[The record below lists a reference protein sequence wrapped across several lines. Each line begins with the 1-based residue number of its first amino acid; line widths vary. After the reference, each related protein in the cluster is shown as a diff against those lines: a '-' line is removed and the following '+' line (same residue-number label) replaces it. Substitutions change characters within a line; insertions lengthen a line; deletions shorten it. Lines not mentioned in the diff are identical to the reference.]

1 MNSDYCAESFDK
13 ENATQEQTVSIEQ
26 PAIETV
32 QTKVELLTE
41 VVAEVQQIETSE
53 DITEENKHLENED
66 Y

>member
-13 ENATQEQTVSIEQ
+13 ENVAQEQTVSIEQ